1 MTLVLLF
8 IKVNPENILRAGEEW
23 PAQIINSRGEIPV
36 GRDQID
42 ADGGETFPV
51 FLEKVEFVEAVGTA
65 HAEEHDQGG
74 FSGLAFKGVRTGR
87 GVKGEG
93 GHPCARGQ
101 DRRPQGGVEE
111 PDEKGG

>member
-1 MTLVLLF
+1 MH
-8 IKVNPENILRAGEEW
+8 PAGC
-23 PAQIINSRGEIPV
+23 RGEIPV

-74 FSGLAFKGVRTGR
+74 FSGLASEGVRTSR

-101 DRRPQGGVEE
+101 DRRLQVGVEE